1 MDQDTNYVIKSVY
14 NNRTYSCIDGTKLRS
29 ASENNPSKIENE
41 IVFNK
46 NPL

>member
-14 NNRTYSCIDGTKLRS
+14 NNRNSLCIDGTKLSS
-29 ASENNPSKIENE
+29 ASENNPSKTENE

-46 NPL
+46 NPM